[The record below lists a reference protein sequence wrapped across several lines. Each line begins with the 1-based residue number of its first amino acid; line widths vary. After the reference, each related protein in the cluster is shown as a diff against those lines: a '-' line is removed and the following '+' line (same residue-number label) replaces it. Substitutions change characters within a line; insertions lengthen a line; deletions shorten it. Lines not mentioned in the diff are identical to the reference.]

1 MLDVYIENIRSL
13 HRNSN
18 CKRTTLYFSVAE
30 IPTLWNLYIVFLM
43 VYFISIVWMKRE
55 VLEES
60 SSLFVFY

>member
-13 HRNSN
+13 NRSSN
-18 CKRTTLYFSVAE
+18 CKRITLYFSVAA
-30 IPTLWNLYIVFLM
+30 IPTFWNLYIVFLM

-60 SSLFVFY
+60 SSLLVFY